1 MKKRG
6 IIIKITSVLVAACF
20 FAPRFLIFSK
30 FDLASERNSA
40 VCFLMTEKSEK
51 PEKLEKIESVEKTEE
66 TQKTQKIQGTQKT
79 QEEAGREKGEFIK
92 KQLVIKTPRGE
103 YEYFYPQLSFV
114 YGELSLLGLDAEVE
128 RIYCDNYVPA
138 ENAELRFTPT
148 AQKCFNILPE
158 KRGKVIKKQK
168 IKSAILYALSRGE
181 LKIELF
187 SEPIEPKIKSAELEK
202 KCLSRSFFSTYYGA
216 SSKERKNNIELAADA
231 INGTVLPCGGEFSF
245 NKVVG
250 ERTEERGYLPAK
262 IISGGEFVDGVG
274 GGVCQVSSTVYN
286 AALLAGLS
294 VTEWHRHSLPV
305 SYVSPSFDAM
315 VSGTFCDLIFK
326 NDTESEI
333 YIVCRAD
340 GEYVS
345 AEFFGIKKEY
355 DYKLISRVLETI
367 EPKIESKYDETLKSG
382 EKKQV
387 IYAKKGFKSEGYLCA
402 YRGEKLIFS
411 KKIRSDEYPA
421 VNGLI
426 KTGDKL

>member
-6 IIIKITSVLVAACF
+6 IIIKITSVLAAACF
-20 FAPRFLIFSK
+20 FAPRFLLFPK
-30 FDLASERNSA
+30 FDLASENDSA
-40 VCFLMTEKSEK
+40 ACFLMTEKAKKDERQVNF
-51 PEKLEKIESVEKTEE
+51 E
-66 TQKTQKIQGTQKT
+66 KTQKNEKT
-79 QEEAGREKGEFIK
+79 QEKQGSFAKNAKSVKSEKGEFIK

-103 YEYFYPQLSFV
+103 YRFFYPQLSFV
-114 YGELSLLGLDAEVE
+114 YGELTLLGIDAEVE

-138 ENAELRFTPT
+138 ENAELLFTPN

-168 IKSAILYALSRGE
+168 IKSAICYALSRGE

-187 SEPIEPKIKSAELEK
+187 FEPTEPKIKSAELEK

-216 SSKERKNNIELAADA
+216 SSKERKNNIELAAKA

-274 GGVCQVSSTVYN
+274 GGVCQVSSTIYN

-294 VTEWHRHSLPV
+294 VTEWHRHSLPI

-315 VSGTFCDLIFK
+315 VSGNFCDLVFK
-326 NDTESEI
+326 NDTDSEI

-367 EPKIESKYDETLKSG
+367 EPEIKSEYDKTLKSG

-387 IYAKKGFKSEGYLCA
+387 VYAKKGFKSEGYLCA

-426 KTGDKL
+426 KTGDK